1 MHRFP
6 AKNNLIDS
14 GSETA
19 AKLKHG
25 GHEFEYPVCPKPRR
39 PGPSIPEFLK
49 PPRCGKHK
57 FDTNQQNSDGKTG
70 VLSII
75 TDKTVEGKES
85 YICNGCNPSCYPG
98 SPPGRTDNPL
108 IHDVQFLHQMELLS
122 PFSRTK
128 LSDKFGIASAS
139 PI

>member
-75 TDKTVEGKES
+75 TDKV
-85 YICNGCNPSCYPG
+85 SCFNHHFLSFFL
-98 SPPGRTDNPL
+98 SPTFL
-108 IHDVQFLHQMELLS
+108 QFLKKIS
-122 PFSRTK
+122 
-128 LSDKFGIASAS
+128 G
-139 PI
+139 